1 MALPTTSERERVV
14 WSATQV
20 RVTIGLL
27 AALFVAALDST
38 VVGTASPTIE
48 RELGDFA
55 LYPWIFTGYLLTS
68 TTTVSVWGRLAD
80 LHGRRPVLLAGL
92 GLFVGASALCGF
104 ATSMPELVLGRTVQG
119 IGAGAVQPVV
129 LTTVADLFPIR
140 QRARVQGLFSSMW
153 AIAAL
158 VGPLLGAA
166 LVDTI
171 GWRWIFEINV
181 PIGMAAG
188 FLLWTHRE
196 LKRGEPDADGI
207 HYSGAVLLTTGIAAL
222 LWGLGAGDTD
232 AQPRWGL
239 AVAGLLVLLACGV
252 VELRARTP
260 ILPLDLL
267 GHGLIGPAVL
277 GGTLGGTVMFGITTY
292 APLYVQ
298 NGLGGSPIE
307 AGMSIS
313 PMLIGW
319 PLAAVVGGRVMLRVG
334 YRRLV
339 GLGAATLLGGTIL
352 LAFVSV
358 AWGIIGVVLASFV
371 CGIGL
376 GLMLTPLMIVIQGS
390 VPWRRRGAATALNQ
404 FARTIGGAV
413 GVSLMGLLLTGR
425 GQRLAGPGRSSIWA
439 GTHAIFL
446 VLVAL
451 ALVVLAVGLW
461 ILRRGEDVIGLP
473 GDEFPGSV

>member
-1 MALPTTSERERVV
+1 MPTIPERERMV
-14 WSATQV
+14 WTTAQV
-20 RVTIGLL
+20 RITIGLL

-38 VVGTASPTIE
+38 IVGTALPTIE

-80 LHGRRPVLLAGL
+80 LHGRRPVLLVGL
-92 GLFVGASALCGF
+92 GLFVGASALCGL
-104 ATSMPELVLGRTVQG
+104 AVSMPELVLGRTVQG

-129 LTTVADLFPIR
+129 LTTVADLFPMR
-140 QRARVQGLFSSMW
+140 QRARIQGLFSAMW

-166 LVDTI
+166 FVGTI

-181 PIGMAAG
+181 PIGLAAG
-188 FLLWTHRE
+188 LLLWTHRE
-196 LKRGEPDADGI
+196 LKRGEPDPGGI

-222 LWGLGAGDTD
+222 LWGLGAGATD

-252 VELRARTP
+252 VELRARAP

-267 GHGLIGPAVL
+267 GHDLIGPAVL

-298 NGLGGSPIE
+298 SGLGGSPIE

-319 PLAAVVGGRVMLRVG
+319 PLAAVVGGRILLRVG

-339 GLGAATLLGGTIL
+339 GLGGAVLLGGTLI
-352 LAFVSV
+352 LAFGSV
-358 AWGIIGVVLASFV
+358 AWGLGGVVLASFV
-371 CGIGL
+371 CGVGL
-376 GLMLTPLMIVIQGS
+376 GLMLTPLMIVIQSS

-404 FARTIGGAV
+404 FARTIGGAI

-425 GQRLAGPGRSSIWA
+425 VQRLADTGRSSILV

-446 VLVAL
+446 VLVGLAMV
-451 ALVVLAVGLW
+451 ALVVALW
-461 ILRRGEDVIGLP
+461 ILQRGADVIEPAG
-473 GDEFPGSV
+473 GEFSGPA